1 MKKTILISFI
11 FTIIMASL
19 IEKVWATS
27 LGTIELVAINGA
39 DSTMVENLKISVYQV
54 SQQDEQGN
62 LKFAVGFENCTLD
75 IEDLSEKNLENLN
88 DYAKANANPMFS
100 KVTDSNGKFTL
111 NNLEFGKY
119 LFVQENK
126 TDEITMQTMLISVP
140 ELIDGKELTYEVT
153 AKPKIVNKEMI
164 DRNETQITRVA
175 RDEQLPYTG
184 VLNWPIPVLVIVGI
198 IIFCIAWLKVYST
211 SKKKVE

>member
-75 IEDLSEKNLENLN
+75 VEDLSEKNLENLN

>member
-19 IEKVWATS
+19 IEKVWATG

-75 IEDLSEKNLENLN
+75 VEDLSEKNLENLN

-126 TDEITMQTMLISVP
+126 TDKITMQTMLISVP

-198 IIFCIAWLKVYST
+198 IIFCIAWLKVYSK